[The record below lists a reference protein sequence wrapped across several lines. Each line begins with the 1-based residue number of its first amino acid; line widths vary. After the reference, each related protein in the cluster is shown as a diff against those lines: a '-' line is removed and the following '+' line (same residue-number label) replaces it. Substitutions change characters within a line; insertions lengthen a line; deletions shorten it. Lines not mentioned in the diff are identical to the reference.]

1 MSSKKVLKITYY
13 CYKQTNSNTTK
24 NIICHSKQLIMLK
37 RVSREISFSNSFN
50 FTLKDSELITYNIK
64 AKNPI
69 RELTKVKKKKKG
81 TQLPKWKKF
90 LSVFNIVIDSPF
102 YTLKLTKISLLWGIW
117 INNSLTDAIS
127 AISYFN
133 LPTGNNFLLEQ
144 L

>member
-1 MSSKKVLKITYY
+1 MSSKTVLKITYY

-69 RELTKVKKKKKG
+69 RELTKVKKKKKR
-81 TQLPKWKKF
+81 
-90 LSVFNIVIDSPF
+90 
-102 YTLKLTKISLLWGIW
+102 YTAPQMKEISKC
-117 INNSLTDAIS
+117 
-127 AISYFN
+127 F
-133 LPTGNNFLLEQ
+133 
-144 L
+144 